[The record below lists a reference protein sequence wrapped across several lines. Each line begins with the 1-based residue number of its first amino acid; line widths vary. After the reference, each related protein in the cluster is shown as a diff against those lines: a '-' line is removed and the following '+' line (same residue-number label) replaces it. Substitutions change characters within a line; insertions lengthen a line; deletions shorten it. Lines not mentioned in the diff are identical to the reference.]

1 MTDDL
6 VLVADVDREQ
16 IRWLWPERIPL
27 GKVTVLDGDP
37 GTGKS
42 TLTLTIAAKVTTGSP
57 FPDGTRPERADV
69 ILLSAEDDIGDTIRP
84 RLEAAGADLS
94 RCWVLPDIHPVV
106 PPEAKPEAPRPPE
119 LPADLDALEG
129 MVKDKAAALVVIDP
143 LMAFLS
149 GQVNAHVDQD
159 VRRVLA
165 SLGYMAA
172 RTRAAV
178 VIVRHMNKGQ
188 GSALYRGS
196 GSIGIVGAARAGL
209 LVALDPNDEDR
220 RILAMSKSNLAKKLG
235 SLAYRVVEDELYGVA
250 RVAWDGA
257 SSLTANDL
265 VRPRV
270 DEDEAPAL
278 AEAVR
283 VLKEILADAPLSAG
297 NVKKLAA
304 QAGVAERTL
313 HRARQVLGVTARRH
327 GFGQGAVYVW
337 SMPADPPQPVAQ
349 GTHGM
354 DAMDATCQGVVEGDA
369 HAEPSYEPDDPRRFT
384 Q

>member
-1 MTDDL
+1 MSDDL

-16 IRWLWPERIPL
+16 VRWLWPGRIPL

-57 FPDGTRPERADV
+57 FPDGTRPERADA

-84 RLEAAGADLS
+84 RLEAAGADLN
-94 RCWVLPDIHPVV
+94 RCWVLPDVQ
-106 PPEAKPEAPRPPE
+106 PEPDKPPRPPE
-119 LPADLDALEG
+119 LPADLEALEG
-129 MVKDKAAALVVIDP
+129 MVKDKQAALVVIDP
-143 LMAFLS
+143 IAAFLS
-149 GQVNAHVDQD
+149 GTVNMHYDQD
-159 VRRVLA
+159 VRRALA
-165 SLGYMAA
+165 PLAYMAA
-172 RTRAAV
+172 RTSAAV
-178 VIVRHMNKGQ
+178 VIVRHMNKGTG

-209 LVALDPNDEDR
+209 LVAPDPDDEDR
-220 RILAMSKSNLAKKLG
+220 RILAMSKTNLAKKLG
-235 SLAYRVVEDELYGVA
+235 SLAYRIIEDEQYGVA
-250 RVAWDGA
+250 RVKWDGA

-283 VLKEILADAPLSAG
+283 VLKEILADGPLAAG
-297 NVKKLAA
+297 NIKKQAA
-304 QAGVAERTL
+304 TAGVAERTL
-313 HRARQVLGVTARRH
+313 HRARQALGVTTRRQ
-327 GFGQGAVYVW
+327 GFGQGGYYVW
-337 SMPADPPQPVAQ
+337 SMPADPPQPMAQ

-354 DAMDATCQGVVEGDA
+354 DAMDATRQGVIEHDA
-369 HAEPSYEPDDPRRFT
+369 HGQPTYDPDDPRRFT
-384 Q
+384 R

>member
-1 MTDDL
+1 VSDDL
-6 VLVADVDREQ
+6 VLVADVDRELV
-16 IRWLWPERIPL
+16 RWLWPGRIPL
-27 GKVTVLDGDP
+27 GKVSVLDGDP

-57 FPDGTRPERADV
+57 FPDGARPERADV
-69 ILLSAEDDIGDTIRP
+69 ILMNAEDDIGDTIRP
-84 RLEAAGADLS
+84 RLEAAGADLA
-94 RCWVLPDIHPVV
+94 RCWVLPDVQ
-106 PPEAKPEAPRPPE
+106 PESDRPPRPPE
-119 LPADLDALEG
+119 LPADLDAVEG
-129 MVKDKAAALVVIDP
+129 MVKDKQAALVVIDP

-149 GQVNAHVDQD
+149 GQVDSHRDQD

-165 SLGYMAA
+165 SLAYMAA
-172 RTRAAV
+172 RTGAALL
-178 VIVRHMNKGQ
+178 IVRHMNKGT

-209 LVALDPNDEDR
+209 LVAPDPDDDSR
-220 RILAMSKSNLAKKLG
+220 RVLALTKSNLAKMPDA
-235 SLAYRVVEDELYGVA
+235 LAYRLVNDERYGCA
-250 RVAWDGA
+250 RVVWDGA
-257 SSLTANDL
+257 SRHTAGDL

-313 HRARQVLGVTARRH
+313 HRARHALGVTARRH
-327 GFGQGAVYVW
+327 GFGQGGYYVW
-337 SMPADPPQPVAQ
+337 SMPADPPAPVAQ

-354 DAMDATCQGVVEGDA
+354 DAMDATCQGVIEHDA
-369 HAEPSYEPDDPRRFT
+369 HGQPTYDLTTRGGSPDEG
-384 Q
+384 